1 MEEHIKKYGQAVCP
15 ECGQKLGFEV
25 KNQRRKTQLIKCPVC
40 KKFSWT
46 ATDKVE
52 ACLVQLARYEESGF
66 YPEQL
71 IALRFLWKACMK
83 YPELKQK
90 LEEYEGRIGVYMFKK
105 KE

>member
-1 MEEHIKKYGQAVCP
+1 MEDHIKKHGQAACP
-15 ECGQKLGFEV
+15 ECGQKLGFEI
-25 KNQRRKTQLIKCPVC
+25 KNPKRKMQLIKCPIC

-52 ACLVQLARYEESGF
+52 ACLMQLARYEESGF

-71 IALRFLWKACMK
+71 LALRVLWKECMK

-90 LEEYEGRIGVYMFKK
+90 LEKLEEQFGEIMAKK

>member
-1 MEEHIKKYGQAVCP
+1 MGDNLKKRGQAICP
-15 ECGQKLGFEV
+15 ECGQKIGVEV
-25 KNQRRKTQLIKCPVC
+25 KNPRRKTQLLKCPIC

-46 ATDKVE
+46 VTDKVDE
-52 ACLVQLARYEESGF
+52 CLIQLARYEESGF

-71 IALRFLWKACMK
+71 LALCILWKECME

-90 LEEYEGRIGVYMFKK
+90 LEEWEERFGANMAKK

>member
-1 MEEHIKKYGQAVCP
+1 MGGNLKKRGQAICP
-15 ECGQKLGFEV
+15 ECGQKIGVEV
-25 KNQRRKTQLIKCPVC
+25 KNPRRKTQLIKCPIC

-46 ATDKVE
+46 VTDKVDE
-52 ACLVQLARYEESGF
+52 CLIQLARYEESGF

-71 IALRFLWKACMK
+71 LALRVLWKECME

-90 LEEYEGRIGVYMFKK
+90 LEEWEERFGANMAKK